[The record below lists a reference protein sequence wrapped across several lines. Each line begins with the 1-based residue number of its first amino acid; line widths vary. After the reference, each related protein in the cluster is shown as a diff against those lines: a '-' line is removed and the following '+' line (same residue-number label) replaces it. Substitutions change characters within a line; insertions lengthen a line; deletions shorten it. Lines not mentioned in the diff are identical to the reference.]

1 MQSPPDT
8 HRRLRRSGVESPRP
22 MPTQFRRTS
31 WLGCSPQPMHR
42 LQATARCRKHDMT
55 PSPRSPSKSPKAPP
69 VALHLFWPLKSPPDL
84 IQRQGSAGWTN
95 QATAALDSSALHSRA
110 VGALYCA
117 APQIHSLPWRGHGP
131 PWPARTRFRHP
142 STLGD
147 HPNHTAASQDMSWR

>member
-1 MQSPPDT
+1 
-8 HRRLRRSGVESPRP
+8 

-110 VGALYCA
+110 VGALHCA
-117 APQIHSLPWRGHGP
+117 GTTDSPAPLPWRGHGAP
-131 PWPARTRFRHP
+131 LARTHP
-142 STLGD
+142 LL
-147 HPNHTAASQDMSWR
+147 ASLDAR